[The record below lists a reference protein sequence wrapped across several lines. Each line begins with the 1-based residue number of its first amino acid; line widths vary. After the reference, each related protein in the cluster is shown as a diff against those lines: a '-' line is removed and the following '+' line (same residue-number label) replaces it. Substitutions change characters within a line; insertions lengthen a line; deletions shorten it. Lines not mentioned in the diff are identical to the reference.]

1 MSGDDKTVNLY
12 KKMKRIPFKHTYRT
26 IIDPGEFHV
35 CNKQEV
41 ISTLLG
47 SCVAACLYDPVNKII
62 GMNHFLLAYRHHAHN
77 MPLIETEEGRYGMY
91 AMELLINEMMKK
103 GASKFNLKAKCF
115 GGGNVLQL
123 REDKINKE
131 TVGDVNIEFIKAF
144 LKQENIP
151 IVGACLG
158 GEYGRNIHFVGNDFS
173 VYVKKIATNQVKQLE
188 QEERQFWKKSVSEHE
203 SKQSQAD
210 FW

>member
-1 MSGDDKTVNLY
+1 V
-12 KKMKRIPFKHTYRT
+12 RRFPFKHTHRVV
-26 IIDPGEFHV
+26 IDPGEFYV
-35 CNKQEV
+35 SKKQEV

-77 MPLIETEEGRYGMY
+77 MPLIETEEARYGMY

-103 GASKFNLKAKCF
+103 GANKLNLKAKCF
-115 GGGNVLQL
+115 GGGNVLHL
-123 REDKINKE
+123 REDRANSQ
-131 TVGDVNIEFIKAF
+131 TVGDVNIEFIKSF
-144 LKQENIP
+144 LKQESIP

-158 GEYGRNIHFVGNDFS
+158 GDYGRNVHFVGDDFS
-173 VYVKKIATNQVKQLE
+173 VYIKRIETNQEKQLE
-188 QEERQFWKKSVSEHE
+188 KEERQFWKQSVDEHE
-203 SKQSQAD
+203 HAKSRAD

>member
-1 MSGDDKTVNLY
+1 V
-12 KKMKRIPFKHTYRT
+12 KRFPFKYTHRVV
-26 IIDPGEFHV
+26 IDPGEFYV
-35 CNKQEV
+35 SNNQEV

-103 GASKFNLKAKCF
+103 GASKPNLKAKCF
-115 GGGNVLQL
+115 GGGNVLHL
-123 REDKINKE
+123 REDKSNRQ
-131 TVGDVNIEFIKAF
+131 TVGDVNIEFIEAF
-144 LKQENIP
+144 LAQEKIP
-151 IVGACLG
+151 LVSRCMG
-158 GEYGRNIHFVGNDFS
+158 GNFGRNVHFVGSDFS
-173 VYVKKIATNQVKQLE
+173 VYMKKIETNQTKQLE
-188 QEERQFWKKSVSEHE
+188 REERSFWKKSIDEHE
-203 SKQSQAD
+203 HAKKQAD